1 MSYKDVSAMG
11 YDKKMILGT
20 LGGGGALGI
29 LIPPSVTFLIY
40 GSLTETSVS
49 KLFMAGVVPGLLCL
63 LIFMIYVMIRV
74 AINPRWPP
82 SRARRPPP
90 RRSCAPSRACSPSC
104 SS

>member
-1 MSYKDVSAMG
+1 MG

-49 KLFMAGVVPGLLCL
+49 KLFL
-63 LIFMIYVMIRV
+63 
-74 AINPRWPP
+74 
-82 SRARRPPP
+82 
-90 RRSCAPSRACSPSC
+90 
-104 SS
+104 